1 MNKDLAIAI
10 PTFNR
15 DEIIAKNFKHI
26 LPEIIKYSIPIYISD
41 NSNNCKTEEF
51 FKHVSVKY
59 ENIFYYKNHI
69 DIGHDMNSFF
79 ILKKPKTKYVW
90 LLGDGIFFKKDTINK
105 ILHIIKEYNPNL
117 ISVNVV
123 NRGINI
129 KSDLYLTPTEVIEK
143 FGWHLTLT
151 GASIYSQQ
159 IIKESNKIEK
169 SNFKNFP
176 QIPLIFNNLS
186 QDCRFYWLNDEV
198 IDAPKKKGYWV
209 GKMFE
214 IFIDDWTNAVMN
226 TTDFYTKSLK
236 YKVIKD
242 HSFKSRV
249 FSIKA
254 LISARY
260 ENAYNLKV
268 FFKYRKKL
276 FIHSQLGFIIL
287 FLIALLPRFILKII
301 VNFRKFISK

>member
-15 DEIIAKNFKHI
+15 DEIIAKNFGQI
-26 LPEIIKYSIPIYISD
+26 LPEIVKYSIPLYISD
-41 NSNNCKTEEF
+41 NSNNRKTEEF
-51 FKHVSVKY
+51 LKHLKIRY
-59 ENIFYYKNHI
+59 KNIFYYKNHI

-90 LLGDGIFFKKDTINK
+90 LLGDGIFFKKNTISK

-117 ISVNVV
+117 ISMNVV

-129 KSDLYLTPTEVIEK
+129 KSNLYLTPTEVFEK

-151 GASIYSQQ
+151 GASIYSQK

-186 QDCRFYWLNDEV
+186 KECRFYWLNDEV

-209 GKMFE
+209 DKMFE

-226 TTDFYTKSLK
+226 TTDFYGKSLK
-236 YKVIKD
+236 NKVIKD
-242 HSFKSRV
+242 HSLKSRV

-254 LISARY
+254 LVSARY

-268 FFKYRKKL
+268 FFNYRKKL
-276 FIHSQLGFIIL
+276 FIHSQLGSVIL
-287 FLIALLPRFILKII
+287 FLIATLPRFIIKTI
-301 VNFRKFISK
+301 VNFKKFTSK